1 MNRFTGIT
9 QTRHFVL
16 AITVDDSVADP
27 QTRFRLGDET
37 PAPHM
42 RFGKLSTKEIAAFK
56 AIKLLALAD
65 EVIEWRGR
73 LRLAHSCPGR
83 VRRHVRSWRNFAA
96 LVFGAMLMVT
106 LEALDGR

>member
-1 MNRFTGIT
+1 MLTTCAQI
-9 QTRHFVL
+9 RHLVM
-16 AITVDDSVADP
+16 AITVDDSDADP

-65 EVIEWRGR
+65 EVIE
-73 LRLAHSCPGR
+73 
-83 VRRHVRSWRNFAA
+83 
-96 LVFGAMLMVT
+96 
-106 LEALDGR
+106 

>member
-1 MNRFTGIT
+1 LFDQTLCPSKPARAIQSLVRAHWLTTVGGVVNRFTGIT
-9 QTRHFVL
+9 QIRHFVM
-16 AITVDDSVADP
+16 AITVDDSAADP

-65 EVIEWRGR
+65 EVIE
-73 LRLAHSCPGR
+73 
-83 VRRHVRSWRNFAA
+83 
-96 LVFGAMLMVT
+96 
-106 LEALDGR
+106 